1 MTKYIAI
8 TPARDEE
15 AFIPGLITS
24 MTSQKTL
31 PERWIIIDDGS
42 SDLTGAIIDEA
53 AARYPFIE
61 PKHLPRDRERE
72 PGGESVIMRFLDSNV
87 WGDAEFLVRFDAD
100 MLFGPNYLQL
110 LFDEFAC
117 DPKLGIA
124 SGELLEPEGGGEWA
138 AARAPEFH
146 TRGPS
151 KVYSRACFDAIG
163 GLESGLGWDTI
174 DEVRAMMAG
183 YRTRSFRHI
192 QAYHRRTTN
201 SARGLWRG
209 RLAVGEA
216 AWQSGY
222 SPLFMIA
229 RAVGNSLEQPF
240 PICGLLMLAGYF
252 LAALKRKPV
261 LVDQKIVR
269 FVRDQQWR
277 RLTMRESVWR

>member
-1 MTKYIAI
+1 MTNYVAI
-8 TPARDEE
+8 TPARDEQ
-15 AFIPGLITS
+15 ALLPGLIDS
-24 MTSQKTL
+24 MTSQAVL
-31 PERWIIIDDGS
+31 PRRWIIVDDGS
-42 SDLTGAIIDEA
+42 SDATGAIIDAA

-61 PKHLPRDRERE
+61 PRHLPRDRKRE
-72 PGGESVIMRFLDSNV
+72 PGGESVIMRFLDSQF
-87 WGDAEFLVRFDAD
+87 WAGAQFLVRFDAD
-100 MLFGPNYLQL
+100 LLFGPNYLKL
-110 LFDEFAC
+110 LFEEFAH

-124 SGELLEPEGGGEWA
+124 SGELFEPDGDGWS
-138 AARAPEFH
+138 AARTPEFH

-192 QAYHRRTTN
+192 QAYHRRVTN

-209 RLAVGEA
+209 RLALGEA
-216 AWQSGY
+216 AWRAGY

-229 RAVGNSLEQPF
+229 RSVHSAFDPPF
-240 PICGLLMLAGYF
+240 PLCGALMLAGYVG
-252 LAALKRKPV
+252 AALSGKPIS
-261 LVDQKIVR
+261 VDQSVVR
-269 FVRDQQWR
+269 FVRSEQWR

>member
-1 MTKYIAI
+1 MTNYIAI
-8 TPARDEE
+8 TPARDEQSFLP
-15 AFIPGLITS
+15 ALIDS
-24 MTSQKTL
+24 MTSQKVL
-31 PERWIIIDDGS
+31 PRRWIIIDDGS
-42 SDLTGAIIDEA
+42 SDLSGAIIDAA

-61 PKHLPRDRERE
+61 AKHLRHDRKRE
-72 PGGESVIMRFLDSNV
+72 PGGESVIMRFLDSKT
-87 WGDAEFLVRFDAD
+87 WGEAQYLVRFDAD
-100 MLFGPNYLQL
+100 LLFGSNYLKL
-110 LFDEFAC
+110 LFDEFER

-124 SGELLEPEGGGEWA
+124 SGDLLEPDGEGWSVPRG
-138 AARAPEFH
+138 PEFH

-183 YRTRSFRHI
+183 YKTRSFRHI

-209 RLAVGEA
+209 RFAVGEA
-216 AWQSGY
+216 AWAAGY

-229 RAVGNSLEQPF
+229 RALHNSLEAPF
-240 PICGLLMLAGYF
+240 PVCGLLMMAGYVG
-252 LAALKRKPV
+252 AALRRKRV
-261 LVDQKIVR
+261 LVDKQIVR